1 MTREELIAF
10 INSQDTFDL
19 IIRHPDYI
27 QNFSSDSNIIYA
39 QTLGGIYDL
48 CYTNIDYLP
57 YVQKV
62 LGTNFVSSVSILLGI
77 QDTLYLDSAGIT
89 PIQYQPYLNLRGRG
103 VIIGFI
109 DTGIDYTL
117 DIFRYENGES
127 RIISIYD
134 QSAQCCD
141 PPPGFFIGREYT
153 KEDIDLALLSPDPY
167 SIVPERDT
175 SGHGT
180 FLASIAAGNSRKNDF
195 SGAAPECGIIAVK
208 LREARRFY
216 RELFAVPDS
225 AENVFESNAV
235 IAGAEYIIEKAR
247 SLGMPAVICLGM
259 GSNSGSHDGCGIFE
273 EYLNSISKLRGVC
286 VCVSAGNECRAHHHA
301 AGSIPAAGMTSDISI
316 KVENGGN
323 IYANIRNGASDKL
336 SASVRSPTGE
346 LIGRVSSSP
355 DLMITRKMVL
365 EPSEI
370 SIGYYFPTECS
381 SGQLTAV
388 RITDATAGIWTI
400 TLYGDIILGGTYD
413 AWLPITGLCGKGI
426 EFLSST
432 PYSTVTVPATAQG
445 IICCGAYDHLNGSL
459 YLESSWGPSR
469 TLSMLPDLT
478 APGVNISGIYPTGA
492 GTMSGTSASA
502 AITAGAAAL
511 MMQWGAVLGNDP
523 SMSTHQIKAYLIRGC
538 RRSDPISY
546 PNTQWGYGTL
556 DLAQSFDRLR
566 EI

>member
-1 MTREELIAF
+1 
-10 INSQDTFDL
+10 
-19 IIRHPDYI
+19 
-27 QNFSSDSNIIYA
+27 
-39 QTLGGIYDL
+39 
-48 CYTNIDYLP
+48 
-57 YVQKV
+57 
-62 LGTNFVSSVSILLGI
+62 
-77 QDTLYLDSAGIT
+77 
-89 PIQYQPYLNLRGRG
+89 
-103 VIIGFI
+103 
-109 DTGIDYTL
+109 
-117 DIFRYENGES
+117 
-127 RIISIYD
+127 
-134 QSAQCCD
+134 
-141 PPPGFFIGREYT
+141 
-153 KEDIDLALLSPDPY
+153 DPY

-180 FLASIAAGNSRKNDF
+180 FLASIAAGYSRGENF

-208 LREARRFY
+208 LREARSFY
-216 RELFAVPDS
+216 RELFAVPEG

-235 IAGAEYIIEKAR
+235 IAGAEYIIGKAR

-301 AGSIPAAGMTSDISI
+301 AGSIPAAGMSSDISI
-316 KVENGGN
+316 KVEKGGN

-426 EFLSST
+426 EFLSSS
-432 PYSTVTVPATAQG
+432 PYGTVTVPATAQG
-445 IICCGAYDHLNGSL
+445 MICCGAYDHLNGSL